1 MLTQRVPSLSGRATY
16 IVYIHHGKVV
26 GCSCGAR
33 RYHPRK
39 ACKHMLAKQDEL
51 DQPSC
56 LYCGR
61 RTGGA
66 RTCTECMW

>member
-1 MLTQRVPSLSGRATY
+1 MIAECVASLSGSSTY
-16 IVYIHHGKVV
+16 IVYIHYGKVV

-33 RYHPRK
+33 RFQPRK
-39 ACKHMLAKQDEL
+39 ACKHMLAKQAEL

-56 LYCGR
+56 VYCGR

-66 RTCTECMW
+66 LMCAGCMW